1 MVDRIVTESDGGVKL
16 GTNHRTFPFLMSLGR
31 LAGKAIT
38 YHRVWEQVE
47 TETRNQK
54 IDQ

>member
-1 MVDRIVTESDGGVKL
+1 MVDKIVTEGDGGVKL
-16 GTNHRTFPFLMSLGR
+16 GTNRLIFPFLMSLGR

-38 YHRVWEQVE
+38 YHRTWEQVE

-54 IDQ
+54 IGQ